1 METEHEGAL
10 TPAHPPGPFLL
21 VASRRPDGFRRAGRF
36 WPAETTRVALE
47 DLSGEQLAQLRAE
60 PMLDTRL
67 VRPECTDDSVA
78 PHDGGQPGRVDES
91 DATDTDVFPTTDT
104 ATDTDVV
111 PTADPAPV
119 TADAP
124 ATKPPR
130 RPKAAG

>member
-1 METEHEGAL
+1 METDHEGAL
-10 TPAHPPGPFLL
+10 TPAHPPGPFVL

-104 ATDTDVV
+104 AT
-111 PTADPAPV
+111 TADPAPA
-119 TADAP
+119 TDDAP
-124 ATKPPR
+124 AAKTTR